1 MFRVRMLLAELFHSF
16 LIYQTAVAQYALLHA
31 QNDTFNSTA
40 TITPTQQLQ
49 AGINATLAANVA
61 LALEFERSNF
71 ANGSVASEDFYDVP
85 PTSADATP
93 GTLLK
98 VELDANAS
106 AYTLPPN
113 TAISRIMF
121 QSEDLNGSAVPVS
134 AYVLWPY
141 LPRSLADG
149 FPIVAWAHGSS
160 GGFGDCA
167 PSHYRNLLY
176 QFAAPFELALQGYV
190 VVAPDY
196 VGLGVTED
204 ANARPLVSP
213 YLGSPSHANDLFYGV
228 QAAQSAFSTLSK
240 RFVVMGH
247 SEGGGAAWAAATRQA
262 EKPVQGYL
270 GAVVGS
276 PVTDLLA
283 LINYNGV
290 DSDARFTA
298 LISRILSSLHPTF
311 DPAQILTAGGLARS
325 KLNVEI
331 QGCWNTGL
339 ELFSDS
345 GLVQANWTS
354 NPYARAYA
362 TLTDPSGRPFAGPM
376 LVLQGEADAA
386 VPFPVVTASVARTCE
401 LHPDSAL
408 EYVTFAGVDHVP
420 VLFASQRLW
429 LDWIAARFAGQEVG
443 KGCRRR
449 NFSSARPYEYYQQE
463 QNWFVEFATDAYETA

>member
-1 MFRVRMLLAELFHSF
+1 MLLAELLHSF
-16 LIYQTAVAQYALLHA
+16 LIYQHAVAEYALLHA

-40 TITPTQQLQ
+40 TITPSQQQQ
-49 AGINATLAANVA
+49 AGINSTLANNVA
-61 LALEFERSNF
+61 VALEFERSNF

-85 PTSADATP
+85 PGSADATP

-98 VELDANAS
+98 LELDANAS

-160 GGFGDCA
+160 GGFGNCA

-204 ANARPLVSP
+204 AKARQLVIP

-240 RFVVMGH
+240 QFVVMGH

-270 GAVVGS
+270 GTVVGS

-283 LINYNGV
+283 LENSMDTNV
-290 DSDARFTA
+290 RLAT
-298 LISRILSSLHPTF
+298 LISRTLSDLHPTF
-311 DPAQILTAGGLARS
+311 DPASILTAAGLARS
-325 KLNVEI
+325 RLYADL

-339 ELFSDS
+339 ELFADS
-345 GLVQANWTS
+345 GLVQPNWTT

-362 TLTDPSGRPFAGPM
+362 TLTNPSGKAFAGPM
-376 LVLQGEADAA
+376 LVLQGEADAS
-386 VPFPVVTASVARTCE
+386 VPFPATTDAMARTCE
-401 LHPDSAL
+401 LYLNSAL
-408 EYVTFAGVDHVP
+408 EYATFAGVDHVP
-420 VLFASQRLW
+420 VLFASQSLW
-429 LDWIAARFAGQEVG
+429 LDWIRARFAGQEVA
-443 KGCRRR
+443 KGCRRQ
-449 NFSSARPYEYYQQE
+449 NYSSARPYEYYQKE

>member
-1 MFRVRMLLAELFHSF
+1 MFGVRMLLAELFQSF
-16 LIYQTAVAQYALLHA
+16 LIYQAAVAEYPLLHS

-40 TITPTQQLQ
+40 TITPTQQQQ
-49 AGINATLAANVA
+49 AGINATLAANVG
-61 LALEFERSNF
+61 LTLEFERSNF

-85 PTSADATP
+85 PTSANATP

-98 VELDANAS
+98 LELDANAS

-113 TAISRIMF
+113 TAISRIIF
-121 QSEDLNGSAVPVS
+121 QSADLNGSAVPVS
-134 AYVLWPY
+134 AYILWPY
-141 LPRSLADG
+141 LPRSQADG

-160 GGFGDCA
+160 GGFGNCA

-204 ANARPLVSP
+204 AKGRPLVLP

-240 RFVVMGH
+240 HFVVMGH

-262 EKPVQGYL
+262 KNPVQGYV
-270 GAVVGS
+270 GSVVGS

-283 LINYNGV
+283 LKNIN
-290 DSDARFTA
+290 ARLPT
-298 LISRILSSLHPTF
+298 LISRTLSNLHPTF
-311 DPAQILTAGGLARS
+311 DPAQILTAAGLARS
-325 KLNVEI
+325 KLNADL

-339 ELFSDS
+339 ELFADS

-362 TLTDPSGRPFAGPM
+362 SLSDPSGRPFAGPM

-386 VPFPVVTASVARTCE
+386 VPFSATTVAVARTCE
-401 LHPDSAL
+401 LHPGSAL
-408 EYVTFAGVDHVP
+408 EYATFAGVDHVP

-429 LDWIAARFAGQEVG
+429 LDWIGARFAGLEVT
-443 KGCRRR
+443 KGCQRG
-449 NFSSARPYEYYQQE
+449 NYSSARSYKYYQKE
-463 QNWFVEFATDAYETA
+463 QDWFVEFATDAYETA

>member
-1 MFRVRMLLAELFHSF
+1 MFGVRILVVELVHSF
-16 LIYQTAVAQYALLHA
+16 LIYQTAVAEYTLLHA

-40 TITPTQQLQ
+40 TITPTQQQQ

-85 PTSADATP
+85 PASADATP

-98 VELDANAS
+98 LELDANAS

-121 QSEDLNGSAVPVS
+121 QSEDLNGTAVPVS

-141 LPRSLADG
+141 LPRSQADG

-160 GGFGDCA
+160 GGFGNCA

-196 VGLGVTED
+196 LGLGVTED
-204 ANARPLVSP
+204 AKGRPLVIP

-228 QAAQSAFSTLSK
+228 QAAQSAFSTLSHQ
-240 RFVVMGH
+240 FVVMGH

-262 EKPVQGYL
+262 EKPVPGYL

-276 PVTDLLA
+276 PVTDLFG
-283 LINYNGV
+283 LINGMDTN
-290 DSDARFTA
+290 ARFAT
-298 LISRILSSLHPTF
+298 LITRSLSDLHPTC
-311 DPAQILTAGGLARS
+311 DPAQILTAAGLAHS
-325 KLNVEI
+325 KLYADL

-339 ELFSDS
+339 KLFADS
-345 GLVQANWTS
+345 GLLQANWTS

-362 TLTDPSGRPFAGPM
+362 TLTNPSGKAFAGPM

-386 VPFPVVTASVARTCE
+386 VPFPVTTAAVSRTCE
-401 LHPDSAL
+401 LYPDSAL
-408 EYVTFAGVDHVP
+408 EYATFAGVDHVP
-420 VLFASQRLW
+420 VLFASQHLW
-429 LDWIAARFAGQEVG
+429 LDWIGARFAGQEVA
-443 KGCRRR
+443 KGCRRQ
-449 NFSSARPYEYYQQE
+449 NYSSARPYEYYQQE

>member
-1 MFRVRMLLAELFHSF
+1 MLLAKILYSF
-16 LIYQTAVAQYALLHA
+16 LIYQTTVAEYALLHA

-40 TITPTQQLQ
+40 TITPTQQQQ
-49 AGINATLAANVA
+49 AGINSTLANNVA
-61 LALEFERSNF
+61 IALEFERSNF

-85 PTSADATP
+85 PASANATP

-98 VELDANAS
+98 LELDANTS

-113 TAISRIMF
+113 TAISRILF

-141 LPRSLADG
+141 LPRSQADG

-160 GGFGDCA
+160 GGFGNCA

-196 VGLGVTED
+196 VGLGVTKD
-204 ANARPLVSP
+204 AKARPLVLP

-240 RFVVMGH
+240 QFVVMGH

-262 EKPVQGYL
+262 KNPVQGYL
-270 GAVVGS
+270 GTVVGS

-283 LINYNGV
+283 LENSIT
-290 DSDARFTA
+290 ARLVT
-298 LISRILSSLHPTF
+298 LISRTLSDLHPTF
-311 DPAQILTAGGLARS
+311 DPAQILTAAGLARA
-325 KLNVEI
+325 KLNADL

-339 ELFSDS
+339 ELFADS

-362 TLTDPSGRPFAGPM
+362 TSSNPSGKAFAGPM

-386 VPFPVVTASVARTCE
+386 VPFPVTTAAVARTCE
-401 LHPDSAL
+401 LYPDSAL
-408 EYVTFAGVDHVP
+408 EYATFAGVDHVP

-429 LDWIAARFAGQEVG
+429 LDWIGARFAGQEVA
-443 KGCRRR
+443 KGCQRT
-449 NFSSARPYEYYQQE
+449 NYSSARSNEYYQPE
-463 QNWFVEFATDAYETA
+463 QTWFIEFATDAYETA

>member
-1 MFRVRMLLAELFHSF
+1 MFGLRILVAELLHSF
-16 LIYQTAVAQYALLHA
+16 LIYQTAVAEYALLHA
-31 QNDTFNSTA
+31 QNDTFNSTT
-40 TITPTQQLQ
+40 TITPTQQRQ
-49 AGINATLAANVA
+49 AGINSTLANNVA
-61 LALEFERSNF
+61 IALEFERSNF

-85 PTSADATP
+85 PGSANAAP

-98 VELDANAS
+98 LELDANTS

-113 TAISRIMF
+113 TAISRIIF
-121 QSEDLNGSAVPVS
+121 QSEDLNGTAVPVS

-141 LPRSLADG
+141 LPRSQADG

-160 GGFGDCA
+160 GGFGNCA

-204 ANARPLVSP
+204 AKARPPVLP

-228 QAAQSAFSTLSK
+228 QAAQSAFSTLSHQ
-240 RFVVMGH
+240 FVVMGH

-262 EKPVQGYL
+262 EKPVPGYL

-283 LINYNGV
+283 LKGSI
-290 DSDARFTA
+290 DARLGT
-298 LISRILSSLHPTF
+298 LISRTLSDLHPTF
-311 DPAQILTAGGLARS
+311 DPAQILTAAGLARA
-325 KLNVEI
+325 KLNAEI

-339 ELFSDS
+339 ELFADS

-362 TLTDPSGRPFAGPM
+362 TFSNPSGKAFAGPM
-376 LVLQGEADAA
+376 LVIQGEADAA
-386 VPFPVVTASVARTCE
+386 VPFPVTTAAVSRTCE
-401 LHPDSAL
+401 LYPDSAL
-408 EYVTFAGVDHVP
+408 EYATFAGVDHVP

-429 LDWIAARFAGQEVG
+429 LDWIGARFAGQEVA
-443 KGCRRR
+443 KGCQRQ
-449 NFSSARPYEYYQQE
+449 NYSSARPYRYYEPE
-463 QNWFVEFATDAYETA
+463 QTWFVEFATDAYETA

>member
-1 MFRVRMLLAELFHSF
+1 MFGVRILVAELLHSF
-16 LIYQTAVAQYALLHA
+16 LIYQIAVAEYALLHS
-31 QNDTFNSTA
+31 QNDTFDSTA
-40 TITPTQQLQ
+40 TITPTQQQQ

-61 LALEFERSNF
+61 IALEFERSNF

-85 PTSADATP
+85 PASANAAP

-98 VELDANAS
+98 LELDANTS

-121 QSEDLNGSAVPVS
+121 QSEDLNGTAVPVS

-141 LPRSLADG
+141 LPRSQTDG

-160 GGFGDCA
+160 GGFGNCA

-196 VGLGVTED
+196 LGLGVTED
-204 ANARPLVSP
+204 AKGKPLVLP

-228 QAAQSAFSTLSK
+228 QAAQSAFSTLSHQ
-240 RFVVMGH
+240 FVVMGH

-262 EKPVQGYL
+262 EKPVPGYL
-270 GAVVGS
+270 GTVVGS

-283 LINYNGV
+283 LANSIN
-290 DSDARFTA
+290 ARLPA
-298 LISRILSSLHPTF
+298 LITRTLSALHPTF
-311 DPAQILTAGGLARS
+311 DPAQILTSAGLARS
-325 KLNVEI
+325 KLNADL

-339 ELFSDS
+339 ELFADSD
-345 GLVQANWTS
+345 LVQANWTS

-362 TLTDPSGRPFAGPM
+362 TLTNPSAKAFAGPM
-376 LVLQGEADAA
+376 LILQGEADAA
-386 VPFPVVTASVARTCE
+386 VPFPVTTASVAETCE
-401 LHPDSAL
+401 LYPDSAL
-408 EYVTFAGVDHVP
+408 EYATFAGVDHVP

-429 LDWIAARFAGQEVG
+429 LDWIGARFAGQEVV
-443 KGCRRR
+443 KGCRRG
-449 NFSSARPYEYYQQE
+449 NYSSVRAYEDYQKE
-463 QNWFVEFATDAYETA
+463 QTWFVEFATDAYETA

>member
-1 MFRVRMLLAELFHSF
+1 MFGGRILLAELLHSF
-16 LIYQTAVAQYALLHA
+16 FIYQTAVAEYALLHA

-40 TITPTQQLQ
+40 TITPTQQRQ
-49 AGINATLAANVA
+49 AGINSTLAANVA

-85 PTSADATP
+85 PGSANATP
-93 GTLLK
+93 GTVLK
-98 VELDANAS
+98 LELDANAS

-113 TAISRIMF
+113 TAISRIIF

-160 GGFGDCA
+160 GGFGNCA

-176 QFAAPFELALQGYV
+176 QFAAPFELAVQGYV

-204 ANARPLVSP
+204 ANGRPLVLP

-228 QAAQSAFSTLSK
+228 QAAQSAFSTLSQQ
-240 RFVVMGH
+240 FVVMGH

-270 GAVVGS
+270 GSVVGS

-283 LINYNGV
+283 LENRIN
-290 DSDARFTA
+290 ARLPA
-298 LISRILSSLHPTF
+298 LITRTLSDLHPTF
-311 DPAQILTAGGLARS
+311 DPAQILTSAGLARS
-325 KLNVEI
+325 KLNADL

-339 ELFSDS
+339 ELFADS

-362 TLTDPSGRPFAGPM
+362 TLTNPSGKAFAGPM

-386 VPFPVVTASVARTCE
+386 VPFPATTTAVARTCK
-401 LHPDSAL
+401 LNPDSAL
-408 EYVTFAGVDHVP
+408 EYATFAGVDHVP

-429 LDWIAARFAGQEVG
+429 LGWIGARFAGQEVA
-443 KGCRRR
+443 KGCQRK
-449 NFSSARPYEYYQQE
+449 NYSSARAYEYYQKE